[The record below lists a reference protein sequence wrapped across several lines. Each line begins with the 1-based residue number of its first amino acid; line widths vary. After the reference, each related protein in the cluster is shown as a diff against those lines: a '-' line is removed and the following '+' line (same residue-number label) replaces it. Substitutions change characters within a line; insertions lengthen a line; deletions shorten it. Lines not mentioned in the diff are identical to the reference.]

1 MCSGRPRPRAQTLAL
16 LPQPRRPPPPLSG
29 MDPPPQH
36 LVDQVERARQ
46 SARGRHRGS
55 FSRRPAW
62 AGMIPQPPRPQLPD
76 QARRALQDA
85 YGDVYDPEEEAMSAA
100 RAVAEEAMSAARAVA
115 DAAEEAEMEQ
125 TRRAAETARRAARRK
140 RQRDVVAAAKA
151 DATKAAGAG
160 GSN

>member
-16 LPQPRRPPPPLSG
+16 LPQPRRPLPPLSG

-55 FSRRPAW
+55 FSRRMVTSPAW
-62 AGMIPQPPRPQLPD
+62 AGMILQPPRPQLPD

-85 YGDVYDPEEEAMSAA
+85 YGDVYDPEEEAYAA
-100 RAVAEEAMSAARAVA
+100 GVAGVAEEAMSAARAVA

-125 TRRAAETARRAARRK
+125 TRRAAAVSYTHLTLPTNRE
-140 RQRDVVAAAKA
+140 V
-151 DATKAAGAG
+151 
-160 GSN
+160 